1 MSAQDNKI
9 DFLAIGD
16 IITDLFIRLKDAN
29 VHCDIDKENCQICM
43 PFGAKIP
50 FEAVYVTIAAG
61 NVGNAAYSAAKLDLN
76 ATIVCSVGDD
86 RNGEDCIETLKERKI
101 STDFVTIQKGKK
113 TNYSYVLWFQ
123 DERTI
128 LRKHEEF
135 SYKLPN
141 IGNPKL
147 VYFSSISE
155 SAYPFH
161 NEVVEH
167 MEKNSD
173 IMFVFQPG
181 SPEIKLGTE
190 KLKRVYARAD
200 IFFCNVEEAKEIL
213 GVDKL
218 EITEILKRMHDLG
231 PKTVV
236 ITDGVKGAYAFD
248 GQNMWKQMPYPDPK
262 PPLERTGAGDAFS
275 STTAIS
281 ILLGNDLPTA
291 LSWGAVNSMSVVQYV
306 GGQEGLLSREKLEEY
321 LKNAPEDFKA
331 KKIN

>member
-113 TNYSYVLWFQ
+113 TNYSYVLWFL

-128 LRKHEEF
+128 LRKHEDF
-135 SYKLPN
+135 SYKLPS

-147 VYFSSISE
+147 VYFSSINDN
-155 SAYPFH
+155 AYPFH

-167 MEKNSD
+167 MEKNPD
-173 IMFVFQPG
+173 IMLVFQPG

-200 IFFCNVEEAKEIL
+200 MFFCNVEEAKEIL

-321 LKNAPEDFKA
+321 LAKAPADYRA
-331 KKIN
+331 KKI